1 MSHCSRTAPAFANH
15 PDADPVKVA
24 QRAPKGTNSH
34 QQLIMADVNHKA
46 RPPVTERSVT
56 IQESWRYQNPA
67 RMHFHRPKTP
77 PLSPWMK
84 LSGRW
89 IETAGLEPGQRVRI
103 TVEHQKLI
111 ITPL

>member
-1 MSHCSRTAPAFANH
+1 
-15 PDADPVKVA
+15 VE
-24 QRAPKGTNSH
+24 
-34 QQLIMADVNHKA
+34 DVLVHLCKE
-46 RPPVTERSVT
+46 PPT
-56 IQESWRYQNPA
+56 
-67 RMHFHRPKTP
+67 F
-77 PLSPWMK
+77 PWMK